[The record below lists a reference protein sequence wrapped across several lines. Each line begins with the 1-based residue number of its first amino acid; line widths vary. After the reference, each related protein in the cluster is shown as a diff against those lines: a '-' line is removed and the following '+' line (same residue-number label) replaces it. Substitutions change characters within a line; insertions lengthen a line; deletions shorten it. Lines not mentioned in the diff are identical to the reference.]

1 MGGIDQPIESG
12 AMFKDLLV
20 PQTGTPGDTDALA
33 VGIDLASRLDAHLAV
48 IELVNLPVL
57 SAGPWGLM
65 REIGLVDLYN
75 TLRAQGQH
83 NVAQLTMRL
92 DKEAISSEVRLVE
105 SLHEEPFRTAA
116 HCAHYADLSIVA
128 GSTGESSDADATRAY
143 LGSLLIQ
150 SGRPVMVVPR
160 GCTARM
166 PPRRI
171 LAAWKPTREAARAFH
186 DALPFL
192 RMAESVDIVII
203 NPVGGDRGHGEQ
215 PGADVATHLTRH
227 GIKVNVVVLPDE
239 RDDVSVALLRHAGE
253 MDADLLVAGG
263 YGHSRFREWALGGV
277 TRELLM
283 QSTIPM
289 FFSH

>member
-1 MGGIDQPIESG
+1 
-12 AMFKDLLV
+12 MFKDLLV

-33 VGIDLASRLDAHLAV
+33 MGIDLASRLDAHLA
-48 IELVNLPVL
+48 IMELVNLPVL

-65 REIGLVDLYN
+65 PEVGLIDLYK
-75 TLRAQGQH
+75 TLREQGQR
-83 NVAQLTMRL
+83 NAEQIRSRL
-92 DKEAISSEVRLVE
+92 EREAISSEVRLVE
-105 SLHEEPFRTAA
+105 SLYEEPAHMAA

-128 GSTGESSDADATRAY
+128 GSPGESSDADTTHAY
-143 LGSLLIQ
+143 LGNLLIE
-150 SGRPVMVVPR
+150 SGRPVMVVPQ
-160 GCTARM
+160 GCRTPM
-166 PPRRI
+166 LPRRI

-192 RMAESVDIVII
+192 CRAESVDIVVV

-215 PGADVATHLTRH
+215 PGADIATHLSRH
-227 GIKVNVVVLPDE
+227 GVKVNVVAMPAE

-253 MDADLLVAGG
+253 MGADMIVAGG

-277 TRELLM
+277 TRELVM
-283 QSTIPM
+283 DSTIPL